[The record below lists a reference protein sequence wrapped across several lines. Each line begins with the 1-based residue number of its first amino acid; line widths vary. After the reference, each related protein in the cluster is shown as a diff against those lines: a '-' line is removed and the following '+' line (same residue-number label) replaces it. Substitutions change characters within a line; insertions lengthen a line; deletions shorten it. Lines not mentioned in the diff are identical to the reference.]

1 MEKSAF
7 VLWILTLLFWGV
19 CPIIEKVGLKEIDPL
34 LGLFIRTSFSFLA
47 LGTTV
52 FLTGSFRVEAITF
65 KTVFIL
71 SLSGIIGGFLGMLT
85 YFSLLKAKEAS
96 QVVPL
101 TSAYPLVSTL
111 LAIFFLKESLTLAK
125 ALGILLVVSGLF
137 LLFKNS

>member
-1 MEKSAF
+1 MEKSVF
-7 VLWILTLLFWGV
+7 FLWILTLLFWGI

-34 LGLFIRTSFSFLA
+34 LGLFIRTTFSFLA
-47 LGTTV
+47 LGIAV
-52 FLTGSFRVEAITF
+52 FLTGSFKVETISL

-71 SLSGIIGGFLGMLT
+71 FLSGIIGGFLGMLT

-111 LAIFFLKESLTLAK
+111 FAILFLKESLTFAK
-125 ALGILLVVSGLF
+125 ALGILLIVSGLF
-137 LLFKNS
+137 LLFKN